1 MGRYDDSDAE
11 EEATPKPR
19 SMRDLLEEYACR
31 VNPRP
36 VEYWGFP
43 EEPDHALLCD
53 VFRGRTNIVMR
64 KRTEEYKRN
73 GKKETRVVEYTALAS
88 ACAKHAQVV
97 AAPGKYAAARDA
109 QTGVTAVHA
118 CAFNGYAETL
128 KALLDVGGA
137 DAYARTACGVDAF
150 EIARRREH
158 ADVEPCSRTSRTR
171 SRMLEEEARRARQR
185 AAEERAWKRLGIVPT
200 RRTKWKGIT
209 IDVDERRGVGYFPKI
224 LREIPKSRPGQD
236 GTGVPRTLGATEAF
250 LIISRAYEILSD
262 DEARLA
268 YDVKLAREARVPA
281 AADRAARADA
291 KRREARRAA
300 ADAARTKA
308 DAARN
313 AEFVRTASSRTRP
326 AVRGGPLP
334 AAAKPFETRAA
345 RAAARQQQ
353 RFASKLAPDD
363 DSDDASS
370 AADHAEWS
378 DIAGGLAAGS
388 RDRRAAAA
396 RMAAELE
403 RYRAKFDSELADM
416 MDAELRRLTRALRRS
431 SGEQPRSAD
440 AWAALSA
447 PEAPETPAPR
457 TAAVDV
463 DAVAGSV
470 PLGDVVAVDVKTR
483 KLATVLS
490 STAARAAGPSV
501 PGSGAAGDV
510 GGDADPAAGGWM
522 TRRPRAS

>member
-97 AAPGKYAAARDA
+97 AAPEKYAAARDA

-158 ADVEPCSRTSRTR
+158 ADVEAVLADVEAARLAREAALRQAPIDEQLAKQRALEAEARAKR
-171 SRMLEEEARRARQR
+171 MEEMNRVEDAKRRMLEEEARRARQR

-236 GTGVPRTLGATEAF
+236 GTGVPRTLG
-250 LIISRAYEILSD
+250 
-262 DEARLA
+262 
-268 YDVKLAREARVPA
+268 
-281 AADRAARADA
+281 
-291 KRREARRAA
+291 
-300 ADAARTKA
+300 
-308 DAARN
+308 
-313 AEFVRTASSRTRP
+313 
-326 AVRGGPLP
+326 
-334 AAAKPFETRAA
+334 
-345 RAAARQQQ
+345 
-353 RFASKLAPDD
+353 
-363 DSDDASS
+363 
-370 AADHAEWS
+370 
-378 DIAGGLAAGS
+378 
-388 RDRRAAAA
+388 
-396 RMAAELE
+396 
-403 RYRAKFDSELADM
+403 
-416 MDAELRRLTRALRRS
+416 
-431 SGEQPRSAD
+431 
-440 AWAALSA
+440 
-447 PEAPETPAPR
+447 
-457 TAAVDV
+457 
-463 DAVAGSV
+463 
-470 PLGDVVAVDVKTR
+470 
-483 KLATVLS
+483 
-490 STAARAAGPSV
+490 
-501 PGSGAAGDV
+501 
-510 GGDADPAAGGWM
+510 
-522 TRRPRAS
+522 